1 MQSNNNKSLENK
13 SINSKDSINEI
24 LLNNK
29 EIFNSLIVENMNR
42 KEKSFITV
50 KELDLIKQFETNL
63 IKLVNMCP
71 PKEIEKICNEISN
84 VSNDK

>member
-42 KEKSFITV
+42 KEKSYITV
-50 KELDLIKQFETNL
+50 KELDLIKQFESNL

-71 PKEIEKICNEISN
+71 PKKIEKIFNEISN

>member
-1 MQSNNNKSLENK
+1 
-13 SINSKDSINEI
+13 
-24 LLNNK
+24 
-29 EIFNSLIVENMNR
+29 MNR

-50 KELDLIKQFETNL
+50 KELDVIKQFETNL

-84 VSNDK
+84 V

>member
-29 EIFNSLIVENMNR
+29 EIFNSVENMNR
-42 KEKSFITV
+42 KEKSYITV

-71 PKEIEKICNEISN
+71 PKEIEKIYNEISN